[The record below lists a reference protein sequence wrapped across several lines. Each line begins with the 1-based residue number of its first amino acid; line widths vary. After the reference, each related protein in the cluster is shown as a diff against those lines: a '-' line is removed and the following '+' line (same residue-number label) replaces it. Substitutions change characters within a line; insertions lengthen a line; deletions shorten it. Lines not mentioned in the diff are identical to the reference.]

1 MARQKND
8 ILQGTLALLVLRTLS
23 AQPRLHGYAI
33 TSHIQDVSADLL
45 RVEEGSLYPA
55 LHRLEQEGWLRSDW
69 GTTDKNRHA
78 RFYSLTPAGRRQLE
92 KERESWER
100 LTKGVGRVL
109 RYA

>member
-1 MARQKND
+1 
-8 ILQGTLALLVLRTLS
+8 VLRTLS
-23 AQPRLHGYAI
+23 ARPRLHGYAI
-33 TSHIQDVSADLL
+33 TSHIQDVSTDLL

-55 LHRLEQEGWLRSDW
+55 LHRMEQEGWLRSDW
-69 GTTDKNRHA
+69 GTTDKNRQA
-78 RFYSLTPAGRRQLE
+78 RFYSLTPVGRRQLE